1 MTDGDELRIAADVSW
16 PVSEKLFAYLTGG
29 YDEVNT
35 LQTGSAAFAG
45 PDWRADQSDEF
56 YDFGGGIRITGIT
69 DKVDLQVDYTRAQG
83 TTHIDVTGGSGP
95 GRFPDLESTLDSL
108 RARMAYRW
116 SEKLEIGLQ
125 LRYEALP
132 TEDWALQ
139 GVNVDTLPTILTLG
153 AQPYDDEVW
162 LVGLDFRYL
171 LGNR

>member
-1 MTDGDELRIAADVSW
+1 M
-16 PVSEKLFAYLTGG
+16 SEKLFAYLTGG

-56 YDFGGGIRITGIT
+56 YDFGGGIRITGIA

-108 RARMAYRW
+108 RARMTV
-116 SEKLEIGLQ
+116 S
-125 LRYEALP
+125 
-132 TEDWALQ
+132 
-139 GVNVDTLPTILTLG
+139 
-153 AQPYDDEVW
+153 
-162 LVGLDFRYL
+162 LV
-171 LGNR
+171 